1 MRSADSAGRP
11 FAGRAFET
19 APSPF
24 AGDDGTAPPAV
35 LAAHAAFAAGR
46 AGPEAVVAALQD
58 VRLLVPLLAD
68 VGEAGAHDGRLAH
81 DPRAHGRHAGAGE
94 GRAAAE
100 LALVTV
106 AGPDG
111 RRVLPAFSSAEAMA
125 VWNPSARP
133 IPAPARQVALGAAA
147 DGTELVIVD
156 PGSPTCIGLRRS
168 ALESLARGLPRFPPW
183 RDPAVRAALAAPV
196 RAEPAVADLVIG
208 TDDPGATLEGAEV
221 GVALV
226 VHPVLDRDGLAAL
239 LDRVRA
245 AWTADEL
252 ITARVDSLA
261 VRIDP
266 AR

>member
-1 MRSADSAGRP
+1 MRSADSAGQP

-24 AGDDGTAPPAV
+24 AGDGGTAPPAF
-35 LAAHAAFAAGR
+35 LAAHADFVAGR

-68 VGEAGAHDGRLAH
+68 LGEAGVHDGHVVDRS
-81 DPRAHGRHAGAGE
+81 
-94 GRAAAE
+94 AE

-111 RRVLPAFSSAEAMA
+111 RRVLPAFSSAAAMA

-133 IPAPARQVALGAAA
+133 VPARARQVALGAAA

-156 PGSPTCIGLRRS
+156 PGSPTCFGLRRS
-168 ALESLARGLPRFPPW
+168 ALEALARGVPWAPPW
-183 RDPAVRAALAAPV
+183 RDPAVQAALAAPV
-196 RAEPAVADLVIG
+196 RAEKAVADVVIG
-208 TDDPGATLEGAEV
+208 TDDPGALLEGAEV
-221 GVALV
+221 RVALV
-226 VHPVLDRDGLAAL
+226 VRPVLDRDGLAAL

-245 AWTADEL
+245 AWIADEVV
-252 ITARVDSLA
+252 TARVDSLA
-261 VRIDP
+261 VRID
-266 AR
+266 AF